1 MPLER
6 RTHAIRLVLCRT
18 EGPRNVGSVLRAACN
33 FGPAEI
39 VLVAPER
46 PALLVHPEFEQMSHG
61 VDEAAARIRIEPDL
75 ERALAGTTHAIGFT
89 GKLVRHRRVEPF
101 SAVRAELAGRIADPN
116 ECVALVFGAEQNGL
130 LAEEAARCQRLTFF
144 ETSEEHTSLNLS
156 MAVTVALYALFEP
169 GVEPERRARFN
180 PLEADARD
188 FLIENVARTLGDAA
202 LNDSARADIDASVRR
217 LFALADLEARD
228 ARAWH
233 LIMRALGSTR
243 TPRDLERGG
252 GAGDPPA

>member
-1 MPLER
+1 
-6 RTHAIRLVLCRT
+6 
-18 EGPRNVGSVLRAACN
+18 
-33 FGPAEI
+33 
-39 VLVAPER
+39 
-46 PALLVHPEFEQMSHG
+46 MSHG

-75 ERALAGTTHAIGFT
+75 ERALAGTTHAVGFT

-101 SAVRAELAGRIADPN
+101 SAVRAELAGRIADSN

-130 LAEEAARCQRLTFF
+130 LAEEAARCQRLAFF

-217 LFALADLEARD
+217 LARRSSLAPDHAGSGQHPDAARPRARWWRWGSARLTGSEPFPSAERLPVRLSRLRTSRSRRALASVG
-228 ARAWH
+228 
-233 LIMRALGSTR
+233 GSV
-243 TPRDLERGG
+243 
-252 GAGDPPA
+252 